1 MRSPWEIVCLT
12 RHAIVVIRYVLARD
26 VLRWQC
32 DGSEEVPRLCAIHEL
47 GEGETMTPRSV
58 APLWL
63 MGLTNSVFGMYGG
76 IILISV
82 PQLLSMRH
90 VPETTIAAMTAVMV
104 SPGFWTFLVS
114 PVLDVRFS
122 RRWYSAASAAMAAAL
137 LVAALLN
144 LDHLALV
151 EGLLVAGYFFAN
163 LYQSALGG
171 WLTSITTTAQENKLS
186 SWVTIGNLG
195 GGGAMAVATGELT
208 RNLSPGSAAI
218 VLGGVIVLPIVVFPF
233 MPAPGPDR
241 RLAAESFSQ
250 FFGDVLSLV
259 RRRELLIAIVL
270 FIAPAATFSLTNF
283 LGGIGDDF
291 HASTHFVSLV
301 GGGGVL
307 MGGIA
312 GCLLF
317 RLIDRLL
324 PLRFLYLAI
333 GLVGSLFT
341 LVLVLLPRTPAIFAI
356 AFIGENIFQGLAITT
371 SIAIAFE
378 TIGRGN
384 PLAATTF
391 CLLNSAFNIPITYML
406 FIDGWGYGKQGV
418 AGSFGADASLG
429 VIASVL
435 LGALLI
441 WVTPRRALA
450 PIMVTER
457 R

>member
-1 MRSPWEIVCLT
+1 LSPADHAI
-12 RHAIVVIRYVLARD
+12 RHAPVVI
-26 VLRWQC
+26 
-32 DGSEEVPRLCAIHEL
+32 
-47 GEGETMTPRSV
+47 

-63 MGLTNSVFGMYGG
+63 MGLTNSLFGMYGG
-76 IILISV
+76 IIVIAV
-82 PQLLSMRH
+82 PQLLSTRH
-90 VPETTIAAMTAVMV
+90 VPETTIAAMTAVMM

-122 RRWYSAASAAMAAAL
+122 RRWYSAATAAMAAAL

-144 LDHLALV
+144 LDDLALV

-171 WLTSITTTAQENKLS
+171 WLASITTTSQENKLS

-195 GGGAMAVATGELT
+195 GGGAMAIAAGELT
-208 RNLSPGSAAI
+208 RNLSPGTAAI
-218 VLGGVIVLPIVVFPF
+218 LLGGVIVLPTVVFPF

-259 RRRELLIAIVL
+259 RRREVLIAIVL
-270 FIAPAATFSLTNF
+270 FMAPAATFSLTNF

-301 GGGGVL
+301 GGAGVL

-341 LVLVLLPRTPAIFAI
+341 FVLVLLPRTPAVFAVG
-356 AFIGENIFQGLAITT
+356 FIGENVFQALAITT
-371 SIAIAFE
+371 STAITFE
-378 TIGRGN
+378 TIGRRN

-391 CLLNSAFNIPITYML
+391 CLLISAYNIPITYML

-418 AGSFGADASLG
+418 AGSFVVDASLG
-429 VIASVL
+429 VVASVL
-435 LGALLI
+435 LGIVLI
-441 WVTPRRALA
+441 WITRRHSSAPAAPSTPMALGA
-450 PIMVTER
+450 DV
-457 R
+457 